1 MMSLRLKRLKMKQK
15 RLSPENVKKD
25 ADSIRTCV
33 LTGEQGTR
41 DELLR
46 LVLSPDNVVFAD
58 IEAKL
63 PGRGLWIK
71 LDRSVLQDG
80 LKSGKLRRA
89 VARGFSTAP
98 GDIEISDDFEVQ
110 LEMILKKRLASAL
123 GLERRAGR
131 VVLGSEKVRASAL
144 KGEIALLC
152 VALDA
157 AADGLAKVRSL
168 KLPDEVPIIRLFN
181 RDELGLALGRENVV
195 QAAVIGDGVLGGLAR
210 WLDKVNRFYGLD
222 QRQTGFVEDE
232 KQEGKRAE

>member
-1 MMSLRLKRLKMKQK
+1 MKVKQK
-15 RLSPENVKKD
+15 RLSPKHVKKD
-25 ADSIRTCV
+25 ADSTRTCV
-33 LTGEQGTR
+33 LTGEQGIR
-41 DELLR
+41 GELLR
-46 LVLSPDNVVFAD
+46 LVLSPEKVVFAD

-63 PGRGLWIK
+63 PGRGLWVK
-71 LDRSVLQDG
+71 MDQAVLRDG

-89 VARGFSTAP
+89 LARGFSTAP
-98 GDIEISDDFEVQ
+98 GDIEINDDFDDQ
-110 LEMILKKRLASAL
+110 LGILLKKRFLSAL

-131 VVLGSEKVRASAL
+131 AVLGSEKVRASAL

-168 KLPDEVPIIRLFN
+168 RLPDEVPVIRLFN

-195 QAAVIGDGVLGGLAR
+195 QAAIMGDGVPGGLAR
-210 WLDKVNRFYGLD
+210 WLNVLNRFYGLD

-232 KQEGKRAE
+232 KQEGI